1 MARIM
6 FDIDD
11 KAAKYLERQADT
23 HLRLPPDGITY
34 HVARYMAKQI
44 VEEKVAEHLGRGPL
58 YELWDYFVMGLMLPG
73 LGLFMTLFMYEVSW
87 TEWLWVLAAAPVVAS
102 AFALV
107 EFVRCRQAKFSSWK

>member
-11 KAAKYLERQADT
+11 KVAKYLERQADT

-34 HVARYMAKQI
+34 HVASYMAKQI

-58 YELWDYFVMGLMLPG
+58 SELWDYFVMGLILPSMA
-73 LGLFMTLFMYEVSW
+73 LFVALTLPDLSW
-87 TEWLWVLAAAPVVAS
+87 ADWLWMLALTPVAAFVM
-102 AFALV
+102 ALMI
-107 EFVRCRQAKFSSWK
+107 FFRNRQAKCRSWR